1 MKRRTKIGWL
11 GLLLAMIAAVCAACS
26 IPGVGEVEL
35 TKLTAPEIRVEDG
48 VVSWNS
54 VPNASGYIVRIN
66 GREDTTAELNY
77 RIASLVSESGEV
89 LVKVKARG
97 SALYAESEWSKEV
110 AYQYIKADPAPG
122 EDMFEELQPYGI
134 GYGYN
139 VITKEYFNIEE
150 REKTA
155 AILDTR
161 ALAQTCR
168 LVESKTNQGLSGS
181 LIENSIESISQS
193 TREKFYQSVEASVN
207 FSIFSAGIKHSFQI
221 DSHISKDNY
230 RNQYYYSYYDDQS
243 TYDQYLEYKSLT
255 NLQNA
260 LSDTFLTDLS
270 GQSAE
275 TSGMTVEE
283 RAAFLIQKY
292 GTHLIV
298 GVKLGGKME
307 CTYTILTNEEI
318 DSYELGL
325 HLDSVIKAGMS
336 GKIGGENTQ
345 TDGYSLEI
353 AQKLAKSST
362 WSKFYCSRS
371 GGSSVGTWTLE
382 ELGKNYSAWAA
393 SFDDLAVS
401 KVVGTSTNGLIALW
415 NLIPEEYMDV
425 RLALKQIFEETGAD
439 VYDSFLSDYVS
450 TELKQYTVTF
460 MDEDGMTPLSEVQ
473 CYFGT
478 TVPASSVPEKEQY
491 VCTGWYTDPGLTQPF
506 DPLTEGVRKDLTLY
520 GKWEPLTYTVSF
532 AGTDIPDQKVG
543 AAQGFLVQRP
553 ADPQLEG
560 RQFLGWYADAEYTAE
575 FDFSKPIV
583 RDTTV
588 YAKWDN
594 DISYEIT
601 YVLNGGENAPDNG
614 GVYNILNLPVTLYQ
628 PTRFGYDFLG
638 WYFSADFS
646 GDPVTRLEKGL
657 TGDITL
663 HARWEAR
670 TSVIRFVN
678 AEGEAP
684 DPITVTYGQ
693 AFDLPQPSHR
703 GNAGKHAVYQ
713 FEGWYSGS
721 LFDPESWDF
730 TDPATGAFAS
740 ELTLSAGWTRS
751 PEFAS
756 YTLIDSETD
765 FRAIANDL
773 SGKYLLMA
781 DIDFAGTSLDPFGT
795 FNGILLGNGHTLKN
809 LKITWTENQT
819 ALTVG
824 LFGTNKGTI
833 DGLRLQDPVIKVSP
847 NFVDRDI
854 TTYAGTIAG
863 INAGTI
869 TDCRVEGLDLLAN
882 SHDIAEKFMQQFGKD
897 PRTITQSDKL
907 EWEKWM
913 KQDFSGTL
921 PSHEPN
927 WSDLCLRVYGG
938 GIAGSNEGT
947 IRDVSVS
954 GSVEVNV
961 YNMRGAQTDEAHTHH
976 SFAGGIAGRNS
987 GTITGAVNSAR
998 INAYLESDDMSA
1010 NWLGWVATSYPVGWV
1025 YAGGIAGYNFS
1036 GQISG
1041 CSNSGSLSVKYRVF
1055 SPPYIFLTG
1064 MDLFGTNK
1072 ASDANIKRGT
1082 NDIAN

>member
-11 GLLLAMIAAVCAACS
+11 GLLLAMIATVCAACS

-97 SALYAESEWSKEV
+97 SALYAESDWSAEV
-110 AYQYIKADPAPG
+110 AYQYVKDSSSG

-155 AILDTR
+155 AILDTK
-161 ALAQTCR
+161 ALAETCR
-168 LVESKTNQGLSGS
+168 LVESKTNQGLAGS
-181 LIENSIESISQS
+181 LIESNIESMSVS
-193 TREKFYQSVEASVN
+193 VRNKF
-207 FSIFSAGIKHSFQI
+207 FQ
-221 DSHISKDNY
+221 
-230 RNQYYYSYYDDQS
+230 
-243 TYDQYLEYKSLT
+243 
-255 NLQNA
+255 
-260 LSDTFLTDLS
+260 
-270 GQSAE
+270 
-275 TSGMTVEE
+275 
-283 RAAFLIQKY
+283 
-292 GTHLIV
+292 
-298 GVKLGGKME
+298 
-307 CTYTILTNEEI
+307 
-318 DSYELGL
+318 
-325 HLDSVIKAGMS
+325 
-336 GKIGGENTQ
+336 
-345 TDGYSLEI
+345 
-353 AQKLAKSST
+353 
-362 WSKFYCSRS
+362 
-371 GGSSVGTWTLE
+371 
-382 ELGKNYSAWAA
+382 
-393 SFDDLAVS
+393 
-401 KVVGTSTNGLIALW
+401 
-415 NLIPEEYMDV
+415 
-425 RLALKQIFEETGAD
+425 KQIFEETGAD

-460 MDEDGMTPLSEVQ
+460 MDEDGMTPLSEAQ

-478 TVPASSVPEKEQY
+478 TVPASSVPGKEQY

-532 AGTDIPDQKVG
+532 AGTGIPDQEVG
-543 AAQGFLVQRP
+543 EAQGFLVQRP

-560 RQFLGWYADAEYTAE
+560 QLFQGWYADAEYTAE

-601 YVLNGGENAPDNG
+601 YVLNGGENDPDNG
-614 GVYNILNLPVTLYQ
+614 GVYNILNLPVPLYQ

-663 HARWEAR
+663 HARWEVR

-678 AEGEAP
+678 AEGSTP

-693 AFDLPQPSHR
+693 AFDLPHPSHR

-740 ELTLSAGWTRS
+740 ELTLNAGWTRS
-751 PEFAS
+751 PEFAA

-773 SGKYLLMA
+773 SGKYLLTA
-781 DIDFAGTSLDPFGT
+781 DIDFAGTPLDPFGT

-809 LKITWTENQT
+809 LKIDWTENQT
-819 ALTVG
+819 TLTVG

-833 DGLRLQDPVIKVSP
+833 DGLRLQDPVVKVSP
-847 NFVDRDI
+847 TFATQNI
-854 TTYAGTIAG
+854 TTYAGTVAG

-882 SHDIAEKFMQQFGKD
+882 SHDIAEKFMQQYGKD
-897 PRTITQSDKL
+897 PRNITQGDKL

-913 KQDFSGTL
+913 KQEFTGTL

-938 GIAGSNEGT
+938 GIVGSNEGT

-961 YNMRGAQTDEAHTHH
+961 YNMRETQADEAHTHH
-976 SFAGGIAGRNS
+976 ALAGGIAGRNS
-987 GTITGAVNSAR
+987 GTITGAVNSAKVA
-998 INAYLESDDMSA
+998 AYLEANDIVGDMRGGIKYT
-1010 NWLGWVATSYPVGWV
+1010 LGGIKYTPAGWV

-1036 GQISG
+1036 GQITGS
-1041 CSNSGSLSVKYRVF
+1041 SNSGSLSVRYRTFAPEFVGLIGCF
-1055 SPPYIFLTG
+1055 YS
-1064 MDLFGTNK
+1064 LFGDNMAT
-1072 ASDANIKRGT
+1072 DVNIKRGT